1 MSDSMKEITRYVD
14 ISLHYDK
21 GNHFVVKV
29 NGDFKEDI
37 WADNSTDAVEQ
48 FRECYAQKGSDGV
61 KVEPIIHT
69 EKRRRRE
76 HVREPTKEKKQYRTD
91 FDDLFNKAMSILSKN

>member
-1 MSDSMKEITRYVD
+1 MKEITRYVD
-14 ISLHYDK
+14 VSLHHDK
-21 GNHFVVKV
+21 GNHFIVKV

-48 FRECYAQKGSDGV
+48 FRECYTQKEGDRM
-61 KVEPIIHT
+61 KVEPVVNA
-69 EKRRRRE
+69 EQRKRRG